1 MGQVDAQAK
10 FYRRLFGGK
19 ATPTLEDVPA
29 HAVQALAAAFAYLA
43 TKDGWRFGPIPMGIW
58 ATVALVIFV
67 GSWFTA
73 DVLLAVTLPEEA
85 RRTAMDYYFGGLVAG
100 LLGGATVAAVGIYG
114 TFRMALRDLIAGD
127 AQPAPDESGPLVN

>member
-10 FYRRLFGGK
+10 FYRRIVGK
-19 ATPTLEDVPA
+19 RATPTLEGVPT
-29 HAVQALAAAFAYLA
+29 HAVPALAAAFAYLA
-43 TKDGWRFGPIPMGIW
+43 TKDAWRLGPIPMGIW

-67 GSWFTA
+67 GSWVTA

-85 RRTAMDYYFGGLVAG
+85 RRTAMGYYFGGLHAG
-100 LLGGATVAAVGIYG
+100 VLGGMTYAVVGLYCI
-114 TFRMALRDLIAGD
+114 FRMALRDLIAGD